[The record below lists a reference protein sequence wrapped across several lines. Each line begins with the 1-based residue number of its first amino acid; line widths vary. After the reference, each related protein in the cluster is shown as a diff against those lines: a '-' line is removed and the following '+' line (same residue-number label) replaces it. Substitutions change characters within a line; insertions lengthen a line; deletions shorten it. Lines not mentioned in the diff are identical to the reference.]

1 MLTTMTSILGYLFI
15 GVVILAVFMV
25 YEPLLLTEVG
35 VSCFPFGGGCM
46 IGWLAA
52 YLQATPGTRP
62 VGSHRQHEYP

>member
-35 VSCFPFGGGCM
+35 VSCFPFGVD
-46 IGWLAA
+46 A
-52 YLQATPGTRP
+52 R
-62 VGSHRQHEYP
+62 